1 MAMTPQEPTRRQRCS
16 PIAFHPVRHSSALPD
31 AMLGNLSYTIVL
43 LSGNEKFKSEP
54 APEGTFPHSAGS
66 DWLGILL
73 LGNDQRRGEF
83 CPVLVRHPA
92 RSEMKKDEKTAKNQG
107 KIHLEAYCHHQKVH
121 E

>member
-16 PIAFHPVRHSSALPD
+16 PIAFHPVSHSSALPD

-54 APEGTFPHSAGS
+54 APEGTFPHSAGA

-73 LGNDQRRGEF
+73 LGNDERRVEF
-83 CPVLVRHPA
+83 LSGLVRFPA
-92 RSEMKKDEKTAKNQG
+92 RSETKMDENTAKNKG
-107 KIHLEAYCHHQKVH
+107 KIHLEAYCHH
-121 E
+121 